1 LDFDSGTLLISPDV
15 LGLDLKPDESII
27 QAVVVGAAFLPKFR
41 EIEQACAEAQGY
53 TTWFIVDVEKSKR
66 LNVGDEANSK
76 SLGSRLKRELEIWLK
91 EGGRKENSAR
101 IF

>member
-1 LDFDSGTLLISPDV
+1 MSASHKAVSSSERWISI

-41 EIEQACAEAQGY
+41 EIKQACGEAQGY
-53 TTWFIVDVEKSKR
+53 TTWFIV
-66 LNVGDEANSK
+66 GDEASSK
-76 SLGSRLKRELEIWLK
+76 SLGSRLKKELEIWLK
-91 EGGRKENSAR
+91 EGGRKDNSAR

>member
-53 TTWFIVDVEKSKR
+53 TTWFIV
-66 LNVGDEANSK
+66 GDEASSK
-76 SLGSRLKRELEIWLK
+76 SLGSRLKKELEIWLK
-91 EGGRKENSAR
+91 EGGRKDNSAR